1 MAYQNKYKATFA
13 TKSGKIAYLYLAED
27 GYSGSVI
34 EYQGVHIDLQYIPS
48 SDDPFEP
55 IFASQLNIVLDI
67 TDNMAN
73 MPNLVT
79 LNDRKYNA
87 KLYINS
93 DLEWEGWVL
102 SDSVK
107 LGYSTGRRQ
116 LAFNAV
122 DGLGILKDIPLPID
136 ISVNSN
142 QLNNL
147 LYYINLGLNQI
158 GLPDNPN
165 LKIVCSYFAS
175 GMTNRGNFA
184 YSEPFIQ
191 TYLPNR
197 TFLNNFVYTD
207 CLTVITNIVKSFG
220 CRIFQAGGKWWI
232 VAINEF
238 ANVNAYYT
246 EYYSDMTVASSGT
259 INTLTQIQG
268 YAGNTSNLYFIDNSQ
283 IKLLRKGFNRIEQSI
298 SIGVADNYASNGNF
312 RPYSGNLASNW
323 NASATGVGSSV
334 TIVDDPSYTSAIYN
348 LVRGTTGTAAIQIA
362 VAAGGN
368 PARGPFVNDN
378 NVLDVSWIFQ
388 GQDLGSSPRAIVYLY
403 ITDGTSY
410 HYWDGTN
417 WIYNTVTFM
426 NIPPYSGSSGNSKNS
441 YNIKT
446 KSTPIQGQIF
456 FKISLEAGTG
466 TFISISN
473 FKIALTPFASN
484 VDYFAYIVNNKQYV
498 KTIDIPYGYDT
509 AQSGYAAELGI
520 LLNSSGQELYGWYE
534 NGIAVYYSSL
544 FKLLLQ
550 KYINIFGNNIVN
562 IDCSLSSWNTANGYI
577 NGAKLISATD
587 TDPSQINV
595 SSYSY
600 MLGNST
606 ISYPN
611 DEINATLLQISNVD
625 IPATFG
631 NLFTYN
637 TLI

>member
-34 EYQGVHIDLQYIPS
+34 EYQGVHIDLQYIPN

-87 KLYINS
+87 KLYINAN
-93 DLEWEGWVL
+93 LEWEGWVL
-102 SDSVK
+102 SDSVQ

-116 LAFNAV
+116 LSFNAI

-136 ISVNSN
+136 LSVNSN
-142 QLNNL
+142 QLNTL

-175 GMTNRGNFA
+175 GMSNRGDHA
-184 YSEPFIQ
+184 YSEPFLQ

-197 TFLNNFVYTD
+197 TFLNNYVYVD
-207 CLTVITNIVKSFG
+207 CLTVIANIVKSFG
-220 CRIFQAGGKWWI
+220 CRIFQSGGKWWI

-246 EYYSDMTVASSGT
+246 EYDSNMTVSSYGT

-268 YAGNTSNLYFIDNSQ
+268 YTGNTSNLYFIDNSQ
-283 IKLLRKGFNRIEQSI
+283 IKLLKKGYNKIQQSI
-298 SIGVADNYASNGNF
+298 NIPVSDNYASNGNF

-334 TIVDDPSYTSAIYN
+334 TIVDDPSYTSAQYR
-348 LVRGTTGTAAIQIA
+348 LVRGSTGTAAIQIA

-368 PARGPFVNDN
+368 PARGPFVNGN
-378 NVLDVSWIFQ
+378 NLLNVSWIFQ
-388 GQDLGSSPRAIVYLY
+388 GQDLSASPRAIVYFY
-403 ITDGTSY
+403 ITDGTTY
-410 HYWDGTN
+410 YYWDGTN

-426 NIPPYSGSSGNSKNS
+426 NIPAYSGTSANDVNT

-446 KSTPIQGQIF
+446 KSTPIAGQIF
-456 FKISLEAGTG
+456 FKISVEAGTG
-466 TFISISN
+466 TFIQISN
-473 FKIALTPFASN
+473 FKIAVTPFASN
-484 VDYFAYIVNNKQYV
+484 VDYFAYIVNNNQYV
-498 KTIDIPYGYDT
+498 KTIDIPYGYDSPE
-509 AQSGYAAELGI
+509 SGYAPELGV
-520 LLNSSGQELYGWYE
+520 LLNSSGQELYDWYE
-534 NGIAVYYSSL
+534 NGIAVYYSSML
-544 FKLLLQ
+544 KLLLQ
-550 KYINIFGNNIVN
+550 KYMNIFGNNIVN
-562 IDCSLSSWNTANGYI
+562 IDCSLSSWNTSNGYI
-577 NGAKLISATD
+577 NGAKLLCATD

-600 MLGNST
+600 MLGNTT
-606 ISYPN
+606 ISYTN
-611 DEINATLLQISNVD
+611 DETKTTLLQISNVD
-625 IPATFG
+625 IPATIG

-637 TLI
+637 IFN